1 MKESS
6 FQFSDP
12 RLIFLNFDLNKDF
25 EKDMYEGF
33 SINNEVSKHIVTEGK
48 ESLVVLTLTIGEKT
62 NKSPFYINLKMSA
75 KFKCE
80 DSCMFDKL
88 IDTNAPAMLLSY
100 ARPIVSLITSQGGF
114 SPFNIPFINFVNE

>member
-12 RLIFLNFDLNKDF
+12 RLMSLDFDVNNDF
-25 EKDMYEGF
+25 EKDTYEGF
-33 SINNEVSKHIVTEGK
+33 SLNNEVSKLLISEGK
-48 ESLVVLTLTIGEKT
+48 EALVILTLSIGDQS
-62 NKSPFYINLKMSA
+62 NKSPFYIKLKMSA
-75 KFKCE
+75 KFKCG

-100 ARPIVSLITSQGGF
+100 ARPIVSLITSQSGY
-114 SPFNIPFINFVNE
+114 SAFNIPFINFVNE